1 MVGRLRRLL
10 VLERRLGSRGIEER
24 TGMFFKKDTDKVEP
38 IQAPRFRS
46 SKQQLKNC
54 SKKGKNVQDEGQNR
68 KIVGFDDVKE
78 KVAEDEAFQGRR
90 NVIEDMIVLE
100 LGL

>member
-24 TGMFFKKDTDKVEP
+24 TGMFFEKDTDQVEP

-46 SKQQLKNC
+46 SKQ
-54 SKKGKNVQDEGQNR
+54 
-68 KIVGFDDVKE
+68 
-78 KVAEDEAFQGRR
+78 
-90 NVIEDMIVLE
+90 
-100 LGL
+100 